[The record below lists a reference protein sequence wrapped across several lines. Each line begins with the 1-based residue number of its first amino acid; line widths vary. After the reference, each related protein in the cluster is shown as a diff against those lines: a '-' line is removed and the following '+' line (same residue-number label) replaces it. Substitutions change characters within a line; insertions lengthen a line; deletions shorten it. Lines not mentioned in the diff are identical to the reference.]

1 MIFAVHIFE
10 KGITFRIYI
19 KSRHFRRGCPNVQPT
34 HKKMLN
40 LTSHQRNTSIPMKYY
55 YSSKWLT
62 FKRKAT
68 TNVGE
73 DVEPDKVTKSYNQ
86 SRKLFDGIY

>member
-1 MIFAVHIFE
+1 MYNQHIKRCSTLPVIRE
-10 KGITFRIYI
+10 I
-19 KSRHFRRGCPNVQPT
+19 H
-34 HKKMLN
+34 
-40 LTSHQRNTSIPMKYY
+40 TSIPMKYY